1 MCLPPSSAALP
12 RPGEPHVSEATNVR
26 AIHDQLATLLEERV
40 TELMTEIKTSQ
51 ALTRQ
56 IARTEEEIERQQLL
70 KDKLEAELGPM
81 RARAAD
87 LAAETEELRGQ
98 LEDAGDVVARLTEIR
113 EELEALQVGGSAA

>member
-1 MCLPPSSAALP
+1 M
-12 RPGEPHVSEATNVR
+12 SEATNVR

-70 KDKLEAELGPM
+70 KDKLEAELGPL
-81 RARAAD
+81 RTRAAE
-87 LAAETEELRGQ
+87 LASETEELRTQ
-98 LEDAGDVVARLTEIR
+98 LDDAGDLVARLGEIR
-113 EELEALQVGGSAA
+113 EELEALQAGGQGA